1 VSVPKLALVI
11 LAVKDLAA
19 MSTFYKEVLAWK
31 QVVDVPVYVELQH
44 DDGVRLGLYVDDHF
58 ALNIGVLP
66 AASSGP
72 TRTEVYFHCDDLADA
87 IERAHRAGARSL
99 SPRGPRAWGDEAA
112 YFADPEGNIV
122 VLARPL

>member
-1 VSVPKLALVI
+1 VAKPKLALVI

-19 MSTFYKEVLAWK
+19 MSAFYKVVLGWK

-44 DDGVRLGLYVDDHF
+44 DDGMRFGLYADDHF
-58 ALNIGVLP
+58 ALNVGVMP
-66 AASSGP
+66 AASPGL
-72 TRTEVYFHCDDLADA
+72 TRTEVYLHCDDLGEA
-87 IERAHRAGARSL
+87 IERAHRVGAQPL
-99 SPRGPRAWGDEAA
+99 SPRSPRNWGDEAA